1 MNLSLSFLERAKQG
15 DLEAIAILL
24 QDLCK
29 PYSVEVKVALNR
41 VCLQVLLEGTTAPQP
56 NVPTQPCPHS
66 GHSGV
71 VSQP

>member
-1 MNLSLSFLERAKQG
+1 MNPSLSFLERAKQC

-29 PYSVEVKVALNR
+29 PYGVPVKVALNW
-41 VCLQVLLEGTTAPQP
+41 VCLQVLLENTTALQS

-66 GHSGV
+66 GHSGA
-71 VSQP
+71 VSQS